1 MGFHILGAPGSGVST
16 LGRALA
22 QHLGYRHL
30 DTDDFHWFTED
41 ELPYRRR
48 RNPDHRRQ
56 LLQAALAQD
65 PNWILS
71 GALCGWGDVFIPQ
84 FDAVIYLWLPA
95 EIRLE
100 RIRARETER
109 YGAARI
115 QNGGDLNGVFEKFC
129 AWAAAYDEADA
140 THLRSRVREKAWLK
154 ELSSPV
160 LYMETEATVTSLV
173 EQCIHFLK
181 TNHLVD

>member
-1 MGFHILGAPGSGVST
+1 MGYHILGAPGAGVST
-16 LGRALA
+16 LARALA
-22 QHLGYRHL
+22 QRLGYRHL

-71 GALCGWGDVFIPQ
+71 GALCGWGEVFIPQ

-95 EIRLE
+95 ETRLE
-100 RIRARETER
+100 RIRHREMHRYGTER
-109 YGAARI
+109 I
-115 QNGGDLNGVFEKFC
+115 QKGGDLHTVFEKFC
-129 AWAAAYDEADA
+129 AWAAAYDDAEA
-140 THLRSRVREKAWLK
+140 THLRSKIREMEWLGQ
-154 ELSSPV
+154 LACPV
-160 LYMETEATVTSLV
+160 LLIEEELPVTSLV
-173 EQCIHFLK
+173 EKCADFLSK
-181 TNHLVD
+181 NSGY